1 MDLLLAISSYIL
13 NMIKKVLC
21 ILALPFFFSCA
32 KSVNSDVEVYS
43 NDFQSGDLTGITK
56 AEIGTFNGGKVLGQF
71 NNGGFDLVLKDLP
84 AHDMVEVSFDLYIHD
99 NWDGN
104 IQMQDNVA
112 GPDIWRMQVD
122 GKTYI
127 NTTFSNAECVPGNI
141 CPPQSY
147 PADYP
152 NNNQNPRVGSVNV
165 KLPGVC
171 AQAKS
176 PTGTSLYKIKKR
188 IAHTSASLLIQC
200 DDKLL
205 QKNVSDPKCDESW
218 SVDNIKVRVINL
230 K

>member
-1 MDLLLAISSYIL
+1 MDLPLAISSYL
-13 NMIKKVLC
+13 VNMIKKILC
-21 ILALPFFFSCA
+21 ILALPLMFSCA
-32 KSVNSDVEVYS
+32 KSVSSDVEVYS

-56 AEIGTFNGGKVLGQF
+56 GEIGTFNGSNVLGQF
-71 NNGGFDLVLKDLP
+71 NNGGFDLSLKDLP
-84 AHDMVEVSFDLYIHD
+84 AHDMVEVTFDLYIHD

-112 GPDIWRMQVD
+112 GPDLWRMQVD
-122 GKTYI
+122 GQTYI
-127 NTTFSNAECVPGNI
+127 NTTFSNATCIAGNI

-152 NNNQNPRVGSVNV
+152 NNNNNPRVGAQSVR
-165 KLPGVC
+165 LPGVC
-171 AQAKS
+171 AQVKS

-188 IAHTSASLLIQC
+188 IAHTSANLLLQC

-205 QKNVSDPKCDESW
+205 QKNVEDPKCDESW